1 MLKQKISWGIISRK
15 RSKSFGVNSRPDS
28 SAAFSGAPR
37 EGSTCAAMRGLDVRR
52 QGLVVTRT
60 PHLARTKSSNGS
72 FVHLPTNTSSDTKL
86 ATSLEL
92 TKLSEAWRK
101 LLRKSDYAGARAFI
115 VASVRR
121 MCNTLARQVED
132 REALALKKKA
142 RDVAAQA
149 LKK

>member
-1 MLKQKISWGIISRK
+1 MLILMVSWGIISRK
-15 RSKSFGVNSRPDS
+15 RSKSFGVTSRPVS

-37 EGSTCAAMRGLDVRR
+37 KGSTCAAMRGLDVRR

-60 PHLARTKSSNGS
+60 PPLARTKSIKGS
-72 FVHLPTNTSSDTKL
+72 FVHLPTNMSSDTKL

-92 TKLSEAWRK
+92 TKLAEAWRK
-101 LLRKSDYAGARAFI
+101 LVQKADYVGARAFI

-121 MCNTLARQVED
+121 MCNTLVRQVVD

-142 RDVAAQA
+142 RDVVAQA
-149 LKK
+149 PKK

>member
-1 MLKQKISWGIISRK
+1 
-15 RSKSFGVNSRPDS
+15 
-28 SAAFSGAPR
+28 
-37 EGSTCAAMRGLDVRR
+37 MRGLDVRR
-52 QGLVVTRT
+52 QGLVVART
-60 PHLARTKSSNGS
+60 PPLARTKSGNGS

-92 TKLSEAWRK
+92 TKLAESWRK
-101 LLRKSDYAGARAFI
+101 LVQKADYAGARAFI